1 MTKEEIRE
9 HWANIVAAIFD
20 AESKVRP
27 TLKERKNAL
36 GNNPTGEQID
46 NLAREWCLAVADEIL
61 SSTSDKELK
70 ELY

>member
-1 MTKEEIRE
+1 MTREEIRE
-9 HWANIVAAIFD
+9 NWADIVAAVFG
-20 AESKVRP
+20 AEVRVTP

-46 NLAREWCLAVADEIL
+46 NLVREWCLAVADEIL